1 MKSLR
6 GKIIIKHII
15 LGLVFLAFLGGAVYI
30 QHRHLMKIKPSR
42 PYRDSLYLPRGEYV
56 KFLSLGYDMIM
67 ADILWLRAI
76 QAFGGHYLG
85 DRNYEGIINLFDV
98 ITDLNPNFIDAY
110 LFGNTVI
117 GEEAGQKEKGL
128 ALIDKGINKTLR
140 RSYRLGYWG
149 GYDAT
154 WNLRDYKRA
163 KYYFRMSLKCPD
175 SPDYVERLLTYTD
188 EKMGNYHVAF
198 QKRVEDYLRALDN
211 NDSLLEGI
219 SRRKIIDV
227 IRQWHVAI
235 LKQAATKYSEKFGA
249 DISNLDQLAKEGLLG
264 EYSVPVFQR
273 LEDII
278 QRYRERQQKLLPHF
292 EEIVDYAMQSFKN
305 QIPPEPAGTW
315 YFVVYNQELKDTD
328 YIMASD
334 EAREFTKSYL
344 QTARALIQKFK
355 EENGR
360 YPFSLVE
367 LFPKAKEEPLDLFG
381 KQWDYNPANGE
392 IKSSVFPDL

>member
-1 MKSLR
+1 MKALS
-6 GKIIIKHII
+6 GKTIINHII
-15 LGLVFLAFLGGAVYI
+15 FGIVFLAILGGAMYI
-30 QHRHLMKIKPSR
+30 QHRHLTKIKPSR

-56 KFLSLGYDMIM
+56 KFLSLGYDMVV

-98 ITDLNPNFIDAY
+98 ITDLNPYFIDAY

-128 ALIDKGINKTLR
+128 VLINKGISKTLR

-154 WNLRDYKRA
+154 WNIRNYKLA
-163 KYYFRMSLKCPD
+163 KYYFRMALKCPD
-175 SPDYVERLLTYTD
+175 CPDYVERLLTFTD

-198 QKRVEDYLRALDN
+198 QKRVEDYLRAIDN
-211 NDSLLEGI
+211 NDSLLEDI
-219 SRRKIIDV
+219 SRKKIIDV
-227 IRQWHVAI
+227 IQQWHIAI
-235 LKQAATKYSEKFGA
+235 MKQSAKQYHEKFGK
-249 DISNLDQLAKEGLLG
+249 DISNLEQLINEGLIG
-264 EYSVPVFQR
+264 EYTVPVYAL
-273 LEDII
+273 LEERIRD
-278 QRYRERQQKLLPHF
+278 YREQQQKLLPYF
-292 EEIVDYAMQSFKN
+292 QDIVDHTMRSFNN

-315 YFVVYNQELKDTD
+315 YFVVYGQALKDED
-328 YIMASD
+328 FIFSGN
-334 EAREFTKSYL
+334 EARELTKTYL

-355 EENGR
+355 DDNGR
-360 YPFSLVE
+360 FPFSFIE
-367 LFPKAKEEPLDLFG
+367 LFPKAEEEPLDLFG
-381 KQWDYNPANGE
+381 KKWDYNPLNGE